1 LIRYTIDTSVIGNGF
16 IPPRRRKQDSI
27 YKEQLRLHTIAKSF
41 LTEVETKKIVMNIP
55 SVALVEIAAVASRL
69 TGKNERGTEAVN
81 YLRKQGTIFYDTQFL
96 ETAIQIAIDTRISG
110 FDAVFIAIAKL
121 TNSTLITD
129 DKGMHKAAV
138 SLGINS
144 KLLRDLK

>member
-1 LIRYTIDTSVIGNGF
+1 MDYVFDTSALAKGI

-27 YKEQLRLHTIAKSF
+27 YKEQIRLFKIADSF
-41 LTEVETKKIVMNIP
+41 LIEVKNKQAVMNIP
-55 SVALVEIAAVASRL
+55 SVALVEIAAVGARL
-69 TGKNERGTEAVN
+69 TGEYKRGIQSSN
-81 YLRKQGTIFYDTQFL
+81 FLKKHGNIFYDTQL
-96 ETAIQIAIDTRISG
+96 LTKSIDIAAETKISG
-110 FDAVFIAIAKL
+110 FDSIFIACAKL